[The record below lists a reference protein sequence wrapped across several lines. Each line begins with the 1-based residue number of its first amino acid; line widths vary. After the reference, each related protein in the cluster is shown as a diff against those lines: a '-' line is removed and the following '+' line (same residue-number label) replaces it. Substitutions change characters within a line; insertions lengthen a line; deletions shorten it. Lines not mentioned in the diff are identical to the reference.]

1 MNRKEWRK
9 QHALERRAQKAW
21 EEAEQFGEDFLAECL
36 KAADMSEEEAS
47 HLSDR
52 VASEILQVLDYHK
65 VPLILGRCILLSMLA
80 KSLARHATD
89 SDLAEDAARYGKTLV
104 DCALELFDQNSS
116 AH

>member
-9 QHALERRAQKAW
+9 QQALERRAQKAW

-80 KSLARHATD
+80 KSLARHATPVIPRA
-89 SDLAEDAARYGKTLV
+89 LLPRAAMMPATAV
-104 DCALELFDQNSS
+104 PCA
-116 AH
+116 